1 MTKRDGEVLLRTDE
15 GLGIFFPLLWTD
27 GRGSR
32 GFGNSPA
39 DEADLCGLG
48 CVWTFRVAFGLGWI
62 WGFWLGEARD
72 R

>member
-1 MTKRDGEVLLRTDE
+1 MVRFSCGRTRVWE
-15 GLGIFFPLLWTD
+15 SFFPLLWTD